1 MRKNET
7 PPEDGNKKEDQK
19 ILELLYAKQDAENR
33 LYTLQKE
40 NRALKENSQ
49 LFKEDFQHK
58 IEEQE
63 EIILFLEK
71 TVNDLKK
78 RQKALQKEY
87 ETQEKEKKEADVAA
101 TKNEQKIKLVYDS
114 RIAGLEQKMRKLQ
127 KKLDDLHDFQA
138 HKEVVESELTQVK
151 TDLKNEKSDREQKEA
166 FLERRFLSERERLK
180 KEMLRKIRETKL
192 RLLAMTE
199 DQLHTTTKRTIMENE
214 QMTIELQYQSKET
227 EKLLTQVE
235 QVKSENRQL
244 QRQIEL
250 HQKTEKM
257 LATRTHFL
265 QRLVDQFNDQKKK
278 EENRLNAEKD
288 HNREL
293 QEQQKFHKNEELRQ
307 AKVNARKECQTHI
320 KSQSSEIRRL
330 KNEVLKSHDRLNS
343 ILQIQD
349 DSITFIWTCLES
361 VRSELREEGGYA
373 KEDQKRVLL
382 AKLDKKHKER
392 VLDKLFSKLNA
403 FKGEALDWLLYNEP
417 KRSVN
422 KNVKHGPRDLE
433 KKNLSRQ
440 SHNQLIL

>member
-1 MRKNET
+1 MPKDTSPDDNT
-7 PPEDGNKKEDQK
+7 KKEDQK
-19 ILELLYAKQDAENR
+19 MLELLYAKQDAESK
-33 LYTLQKE
+33 LFALQKE

-63 EIILFLEK
+63 EIIIFLEK

-87 ETQEKEKKEADVAA
+87 ESQEKEKTEAEEAYTSKEKVLKADYD
-101 TKNEQKIKLVYDS
+101 KLIS
-114 RIAGLEQKMRKLQ
+114 GLEERMRKLK

-138 HKEVVESELTQVK
+138 HKEVVESELK
-151 TDLKNEKSDREQKEA
+151 SARSDLRFEKSDREQKEA

-307 AKVNARKECQTHI
+307 AKVFARKECQAQI
-320 KSQSSEIRRL
+320 KSQAAEIRRL
-330 KNEVLKSHDRLNS
+330 KGEVLRSHDRLNS
-343 ILQIQD
+343 LLQIQD

-361 VRSELREEGGYA
+361 VRADLEEESKGTTREKGETT
-373 KEDQKRVLL
+373 EIPKRTPL
-382 AKLDKKHKER
+382 AALDKKQRER
-392 VLDKLFSKLNA
+392 VLSLLFSKLNA
-403 FKGEALDWLLYNEP
+403 FKGEALDWLLYSDP
-417 KRSVN
+417 DATFKKV
-422 KNVKHGPRDLE
+422 VKPRT
-433 KKNLSRQ
+433 K
-440 SHNQLIL
+440 

>member
-1 MRKNET
+1 M
-7 PPEDGNKKEDQK
+7 
-19 ILELLYAKQDAENR
+19 LELLYAKQDAENK

-87 ETQEKEKKEADVAA
+87 ENQEKEKTEAEVAHAKKEKDLKADYD
-101 TKNEQKIKLVYDS
+101 KLIS
-114 RIAGLEQKMRKLQ
+114 GLEERMRKLK

-138 HKEVVESELTQVK
+138 HKEVVESELQAVK
-151 TDLKNEKSDREQKEA
+151 KDLRYEKSDREQKEA

-307 AKVNARKECQTHI
+307 AKVLARKECQTQI
-320 KSQSSEIRRL
+320 KSQASEIRRL
-330 KNEVLKSHDRLNS
+330 KIQVLRSHDRLNS
-343 ILQIQD
+343 LLQIQD

-361 VRSELREEGGYA
+361 VRAELEDEKGGKVYA
-373 KEDQKRVLL
+373 AKDQKRVLL
-382 AKLDKKHKER
+382 TTLDKKQRER
-392 VLDKLFSKLNA
+392 VLNLLFSKLNA

-417 KRSVN
+417 EGPSKQ
-422 KNVKHGPRDLE
+422 NVKAGT
-433 KKNLSRQ
+433 KV
-440 SHNQLIL
+440 I

>member
-7 PPEDGNKKEDQK
+7 PPEDGGKKEDQK
-19 ILELLYAKQDAENR
+19 ILELLYAKNDAEER

-78 RQKALQKEY
+78 KQKALQKEY
-87 ETQEKEKKEADVAA
+87 ENQEKEKNEADVAFKKKERE
-101 TKNEQKIKLVYDS
+101 TKADYDKLIK
-114 RIAGLEQKMRKLQ
+114 GLEERMRKLK

-138 HKEVVESELTQVK
+138 HKEVVESELTKVK
-151 TDLKNEKSDREQKEA
+151 ADLKNEKSDREQKEA

-307 AKVNARKECQTHI
+307 AKVYARKECQSQI
-320 KSQSSEIRRL
+320 KSQSLEIKRL
-330 KNEVLKSHDRLNS
+330 KSEVMRSHDRLNS
-343 ILQIQD
+343 LLQIQD

-361 VRSELREEGGYA
+361 VRAELQEEAGNA
-373 KEDQKRVLL
+373 KTTEDQSRVLL
-382 AKLDKKHKER
+382 STLDKTQRER
-392 VLDKLFSKLNA
+392 VLKKLFSKLNA
-403 FKGEALDWLLYNEP
+403 FKGEALDWLLYDDPERSL
-417 KRSVN
+417 KRNIETGTKKPS
-422 KNVKHGPRDLE
+422 GPL
-433 KKNLSRQ
+433 
-440 SHNQLIL
+440 

>member
-1 MRKNET
+1 M
-7 PPEDGNKKEDQK
+7 
-19 ILELLYAKQDAENR
+19 LELLYAKQDAENK

-87 ETQEKEKKEADVAA
+87 ENQEKEKKEAEVAY
-101 TKNEQKIKLVYDS
+101 TQKEKALKADYDKLIS
-114 RIAGLEQKMRKLQ
+114 GLEERMRKLK

-138 HKEVVESELTQVK
+138 HKEVVESELQAVK
-151 TDLKNEKSDREQKEA
+151 KDLKYEKSDREQKEA

-278 EENRLNAEKD
+278 EDNRLNAEKD

-307 AKVNARKECQTHI
+307 AKVMARKECQTQI
-320 KSQSSEIRRL
+320 KSQASEIRRL
-330 KNEVLKSHDRLNS
+330 KTEVLRSHDRLNS
-343 ILQIQD
+343 LLQIQD

-361 VRSELREEGGYA
+361 VRAELEDEKGGKVYPA
-373 KEDQKRVLL
+373 KDQKRVLL
-382 AKLDKKHKER
+382 TTLDKKQRER
-392 VLDKLFSKLNA
+392 VLNLLFSKLNA

-417 KRSVN
+417 ECPSK
-422 KNVKHGPRDLE
+422 KNVKAGA
-433 KKNLSRQ
+433 KV
-440 SHNQLIL
+440 I

>member
-1 MRKNET
+1 M
-7 PPEDGNKKEDQK
+7 
-19 ILELLYAKQDAENR
+19 LELLYAKQDAESR

-87 ETQEKEKKEADVAA
+87 ENQEREKTEAEVAHTKKEKDLKADYD
-101 TKNEQKIKLVYDS
+101 KLIS
-114 RIAGLEQKMRKLQ
+114 GLEERMRKLK

-138 HKEVVESELTQVK
+138 HKEVVESELQAVK
-151 TDLKNEKSDREQKEA
+151 KDLRYEKSDREQKEA

-307 AKVNARKECQTHI
+307 AKVLARKECQTQI
-320 KSQSSEIRRL
+320 KSQASEIRRL
-330 KNEVLKSHDRLNS
+330 KIQVLRSHDRLNS
-343 ILQIQD
+343 LLQIQD

-361 VRSELREEGGYA
+361 VRAELEDEKGGKVYTA
-373 KEDQKRVLL
+373 KDQKRVLL
-382 AKLDKKHKER
+382 TTLDKKQRER
-392 VLDKLFSKLNA
+392 VLNLLFSKLNA

-417 KRSVN
+417 E
-422 KNVKHGPRDLE
+422 GPS
-433 KKNLSRQ
+433 KKNTKAGTKV
-440 SHNQLIL
+440 I